1 MLSHVPVMLDQV
13 LGLLDPQPGETYLD
27 CTAGLGGHAAA
38 IAERVGP
45 TGTVILNDL
54 DQGNL
59 DRAAERVRA
68 VDVGVGGPTVHAW
81 QGGFAEAP
89 GRAAREGI
97 RVDMVLADLGFAS
110 TQIDDPERGLS
121 FRADGPLDMRFD
133 LSGPVTAA
141 DLVNEADE
149 DELARIL
156 REYGEEKM
164 ARRIARKLVESRE
177 SGPIR
182 TTSRLAEVVRGAAGS
197 RRGRIDPATK
207 SFQALRIAVNDELGQ
222 LDALLK
228 AIRRGADGAGWLAPH
243 ARVAI
248 LAFHSLEDRSVKQ
261 AFAELDGQGLARR
274 LTRKPITGSDAEIEK
289 NRRARSAR
297 LRAIRLTGGGSGS
310 D

>member
-13 LGLLDPQPGETYLD
+13 LELLDPQPGEVYLD
-27 CTAGLGGHAAA
+27 CTAGLGGHAGAV
-38 IAERVGP
+38 AERIGP
-45 TGTVILNDL
+45 TGTVILNDF
-54 DQGNL
+54 DQTNL
-59 DRAAERVRA
+59 DRASEAVAAVGARVI
-68 VDVGVGGPTVHAW
+68 AW

-89 GRAAREGI
+89 RRADREGI
-97 RVDMVLADLGFAS
+97 KVDLVLGDLGFAS

-133 LSGPVTAA
+133 SKGPITAA

-164 ARRIARKLVESRE
+164 ARRIARKLVEARDSE
-177 SGPIR
+177 PIL
-182 TTSRLAEVVRGAAGS
+182 TTARFAEVVRTGAGP
-197 RRGRIDPATK
+197 RRSHIDPATK
-207 SFQALRIAVNDELGQ
+207 SFQAMRIAVNDELGQ

-228 AIRRGADGAGWLAPH
+228 AVRRGADACGWLAPH

-248 LAFHSLEDRSVKQ
+248 LSFHSLEDRSVKQ
-261 AFAELDGQGLARR
+261 AFAELDGQGLAQR

-289 NRRARSAR
+289 NRRARSAK

>member
-1 MLSHVPVMLDQV
+1 MLGQV
-13 LGLLDPQPGETYLD
+13 LELLDPQPGEVYLD
-27 CTAGLGGHAAA
+27 CTAGLGGHAGAV
-38 IAERVGP
+38 AERIGP
-45 TGTVILNDL
+45 TGTVILNDF
-54 DQGNL
+54 DRGNL

-68 VDVGVGGPTVHAW
+68 VEVGVPNVVVW

-89 GRAAREGI
+89 LRAAREGI
-97 RVDMVLADLGFAS
+97 RVDMVLGDLGFAS

-133 LSGPVTAA
+133 SKGPITAA

-156 REYGEEKM
+156 RDYGEEKM
-164 ARRIARKLVESRE
+164 ARRIARKLVEARDSE
-177 SGPIR
+177 PIR
-182 TTSRLAEVVRGAAGS
+182 TTARFAEVVRTGAGP
-197 RRGRIDPATK
+197 RRSHIDPATK
-207 SFQALRIAVNDELGQ
+207 SFQAMRIAVNDELGQ

-228 AIRRGADGAGWLAPH
+228 AIRRGADGCGWLAPH

-248 LAFHSLEDRSVKQ
+248 LSFHSLEDRSVKQ
-261 AFAELDGQGLARR
+261 AFAELDGQGLAQR

-289 NRRARSAR
+289 NRRARSAK